1 VKGNVII
8 VGGGISGLAA
18 SIYLARGGCN
28 VTLFEKRQNLGG
40 RSITQ
45 LRHGFRFNLGPRVLY
60 RAGMGAKVYR
70 ELGVP
75 VRGGVWKRSGIG
87 LYHGER
93 HPLPMSLFAVART
106 ALLTSRGKW
115 EAASLLLRIGRM
127 NTRPY
132 ASMTIREWLD
142 TNVSDARFRKIL
154 ETLLRAATYSVDQRQ
169 SAAEA
174 LEQVKLIL
182 RGVLYVDEGW
192 QKLVDGLH
200 SHAVSAGVNF
210 VTKSTVVGVD
220 VDDRVRAIHLGG
232 LEPHREEKG
241 TPLSAET
248 VLLAVDP
255 VTAAR
260 LVGDVPFAKSWSDLT
275 PATAACLDVALKGL
289 PYPAPTFALS
299 IDAPLYM
306 SVHSAYAQLTPQ
318 NGALVHLAKYRSE
331 PSPSPADEYDAES
344 LRMTD
349 EARRDEQELEQ
360 FFDQLQ
366 PGWRERVVYKRF
378 FPSLTVTNAVSR
390 PDHPRPPVSTPVRG
404 LYLAGDWV
412 GSEGSLAD
420 AALTSARAAAQR
432 ILAS

>member
-1 VKGNVII
+1 MKGNVIV

-40 RSITQ
+40 RAITQ

-60 RAGMGAKVYR
+60 RAGLGARIYR

-75 VRGGVWKRSGIG
+75 VRGGVWKRTGIG
-87 LYHGER
+87 LFHGER

-115 EAASLLLRIGRM
+115 EAASLLFRIGRM
-127 NTRPY
+127 DTRQY

-142 TNVSDARFRKIL
+142 ANVSDSRFRKIL

-210 VTKSTVVGVD
+210 VTKSTVVGVEF
-220 VDDRVRAIHLGG
+220 DDRVRAVEIGG

-241 TPLSAET
+241 TRLNAET

-255 VTAAR
+255 ATALR
-260 LVGDVPFAKSWSDLT
+260 MVGDVPFAKSWGELT
-275 PATAACLDVALKGL
+275 PATAACLDIALTRL

-306 SVHSAYAQLTPQ
+306 SVHSSYAQLTPQ

-331 PSPSPADEYDAES
+331 PAATPADEYDAET

-349 EARRDEQELEQ
+349 EARRDEQELET

-366 PGWRERVVYKRF
+366 PGWRERVVYRRF
-378 FPSLTVTNAVSR
+378 LPSLTVTNAVAR
-390 PDHPRPPVSTPVRG
+390 PGHPRPPVATPVRG
-404 LYLAGDWV
+404 LYLSGDWV

-420 AALTSARAAAQR
+420 AALASARAAANA
-432 ILAS
+432 ILSA